1 MRTTTMRMTTMTT
14 TTMIEIGPTMV
25 MTIVSLIEKI
35 EVVQRTVPPSTAQ
48 RFAPAARVLL
58 PMPMGACRRPRC
70 RGEGGPGS
78 GARVPARV

>member
-1 MRTTTMRMTTMTT
+1 MRTTTMRMTTMR
-14 TTMIEIGPTMV
+14 TTMIEFGPTKV

-48 RFAPAARVLL
+48 RFAPAATVLL

-78 GARVPARV
+78 GPRVPARV